1 MTESGPLRWQLL
13 HKQAGFGLGERMDPK
28 RLFVVRSAQGL
39 KASSGLSVM
48 ESRLEEAPAE
58 PRGSEMKCQRVRI
71 GRGWGKEGKRPRKA
85 ERASSWYSDIPL

>member
-58 PRGSEMKCQRVRI
+58 PRGSEMKVSACPYWEGLGERR
-71 GRGWGKEGKRPRKA
+71 KEAKESRK
-85 ERASSWYSDIPL
+85 SLFLVQ